1 MESCVLTADQIYR
14 VSNQKSNYV
23 ASAVDSFVIAKNLDP
38 KISAVFRKKR
48 KEKKNLFHPYPH
60 VTLSLPWIFLLAAL
74 EPSALCW
81 RFFSAAD
88 PFSYLFDLQRT
99 GWRHRL
105 ERKSPAAISSGF
117 STVAKHLCAMEKSFL
132 LLSPAARGSRFFF
145 RDAHLLTCCA
155 DISPLYFNRGAP
167 LLPQRRALDIFT
179 RRLLILRVRSSS
191 PQLPLLAPSLSVAP
205 SPSSGAA
212 SPCSL
217 ALCRAAL
224 PARASL
230 RPARELNISLCSL
243 GAQLPCARSLPLGTS
258 VKL

>member
-14 VSNQKSNYV
+14 VSNK
-23 ASAVDSFVIAKNLDP
+23 KNLDP
-38 KISAVFRKKR
+38 KISAVFGKKKK
-48 KEKKNLFHPYPH
+48 KEKNLFHPYPH

-105 ERKSPAAISSGF
+105 ERKSPAAVSSGF

-145 RDAHLLTCCA
+145 AML
-155 DISPLYFNRGAP
+155 IS
-167 LLPQRRALDIFT
+167 
-179 RRLLILRVRSSS
+179 
-191 PQLPLLAPSLSVAP
+191 
-205 SPSSGAA
+205 
-212 SPCSL
+212 
-217 ALCRAAL
+217 
-224 PARASL
+224 
-230 RPARELNISLCSL
+230 
-243 GAQLPCARSLPLGTS
+243 
-258 VKL
+258 